1 MQRLG
6 ARLKLPLL
14 HLKSAE
20 SLLIGQMKEQPTLDA
35 ATDGD
40 MTKKRHRLF
49 LTLHLLRK
57 GRTSP

>member
-6 ARLKLPLL
+6 ARSKLPLL

-20 SLLIGQMKEQPTLDA
+20 SLLIGQMKGQPTLDA

-40 MTKKRHRLF
+40 MTKRG
-49 LTLHLLRK
+49 K
-57 GRTSP
+57 GCS